1 MPNYKYKAMN
11 SKGERLE
18 STYIANSKDEVIEM
32 ISSNNFYPLMVEEVK
47 QGIKFDF
54 KSFKKVTTKDIAV
67 FCRQFYTMLDA
78 GSTINNSIH
87 ILAEQHTNKK
97 LRDALNN
104 IEEELRKGETL
115 SQAMRNQQGIFPDL
129 LISLVETG
137 EVSGTLDI
145 IMSRMAT
152 HYEKESKIN
161 NKIKN
166 AMIYPAVLSVVA
178 LSVIIFILSF
188 VMPIFVSMFESSGVE
203 LPAST
208 RIMLSLSKGIKN
220 YWLLILL
227 IVILM
232 VMGLRYYFKTEE
244 GQLTKD
250 KMKLSFPVI
259 KKLNEK
265 IIVSRFTRTLATV
278 ITSGISVVQ
287 GLQIV
292 SGVVGNKVAE
302 ESLLIVKDKLIKGE
316 GLSEPLKE
324 TKIFPP
330 MLSSMVKIGEE
341 SGALDEILNKT
352 ADFYDEELEAEIQT
366 FTSLL
371 EPIMIA
377 VVGII
382 VGIMIISIIQPM
394 FGMYNTM

>member
-87 ILAEQHTNKK
+87 ILAEQNTNKK

-115 SQAMRNQQGIFPDL
+115 SQSMRNQQGIFPDL

-145 IMSRMAT
+145 IMNRMAT

-188 VMPIFVSMFESSGVE
+188 VMPIFVSMFESSGVD

-208 RIMLSLSKGIKN
+208 RIMLGLSKGIKN

-227 IVILM
+227 IIILI
-232 VMGLRYYFKTEE
+232 VMGIRYYFKTEE

-278 ITSGISVVQ
+278 IASGISVVQ

-302 ESLLIVKDKLIKGE
+302 ESLLNVKDKLIRGE

-377 VVGII
+377 IVGII
-382 VGIMIISIIQPM
+382 IGIMIISIIQPM